1 MVDSDEQTK
10 ALEEKIE
17 GMVEKAM
24 SKHLQP
30 MLVQAISA
38 ATGAGPSEKTT
49 GGGKQS
55 SYLIGRFSL
64 YGMMSS

>member
-1 MVDSDEQTK
+1 MAEGDEETK

-38 ATGAGPSEKTT
+38 ATGAGPSKKTT
-49 GGGKQS
+49 GGGKQC
-55 SYLIGRFSL
+55 SY
-64 YGMMSS
+64 